1 MADISLEYLAALPTP
16 EVLETYSFETILARR
31 KAEMAS
37 RAPAYGFAY
46 DVGGLESDP
55 GVVLLEEAS
64 YEEILLR
71 ERGNSIAR
79 ARYLYFARGSEID
92 HLGAF
97 YDVTRMAGESDDRL
111 KQRII
116 LAIMGRSTG
125 GTEPRYRAVAMGASI
140 RVTDAKVYTEGT
152 DPTVHVAVFAAD
164 NNGVAD
170 DALLQQV
177 RDAVTAPDVRMVN
190 DTIGVR
196 SAVVQVVNVVVNMT
210 LLRDTSSSILAQLAA
225 DLPAQWVRE
234 SGLGR
239 DLTHD
244 WLKSKLVVPG
254 VYKATV
260 VNPAADVVMPPY
272 AAVRIGTVALNLTG
286 RDF

>member
-37 RAPAYGFAY
+37 RAPAYGFQY

-64 YEEILLR
+64 YEEMLLR
-71 ERGNSIAR
+71 ERGNNIAR

-116 LAIMGRSTG
+116 LAVMGRSTG

-177 RDAVTAPDVRMVN
+177 RDAVTAPGVRMVN
-190 DTIGVR
+190 DTIDVR

-210 LLRDTSSSILAQLAA
+210 LLRDTSSAILTQLAA

-260 VNPAADVVMPPY
+260 TSPAADVVMPPY
-272 AAVRIGTVALNLTG
+272 SAVRIGTVTLNLAG